1 MFPRCFSLGTPRGI
15 LVPQAPGEA
24 HGCVYV
30 VPKLAKAADA
40 VPSDAANVRANDPS
54 QPETKPN
61 LPMAP
66 RTGLVGDTTVIK

>member
-40 VPSDAANVRANDPS
+40 VPSDAANVRANQFEAQLS
-54 QPETKPN
+54 GRQIGI
-61 LPMAP
+61 LASL
-66 RTGLVGDTTVIK
+66 GIYQ